1 MTETDSRALALSSGW
16 RSAFTTSTNAWMPS
30 THVLIIGAGP
40 SGAAAASR
48 ILSLHPS
55 ARVTLLESADR
66 VGGRTLSG
74 PLSGGGAT
82 CDLGGQWLG
91 SRQSAALSVAR
102 DLDLTLH
109 PQYCAGRRVLELRN
123 AISTYTGLIPN
134 VSIPVLIDAQLLL
147 VLVDIVRF
155 ILWLFPAGALARWAD
170 ATTVDDLTRR
180 VMWTIGGRVLVGI
193 VVQGLFGCEPSDL
206 SVNAFCRYVNASGSV
221 EAMTECGPRTLQEW
235 TVVGGTQQLTSGL
248 LSRAGSPS
256 VLLGHR
262 VTGIHRRDGGGV
274 RVDCEVTTSA
284 AADGSGMTMSV
295 ATLDADFIIAAIP
308 PPRAAAITFDP
319 PLDAARVALMH
330 GARMGGIIK
339 SVAAFETAF
348 WRAEGFSG
356 EVIADTS
363 NGDSVPV
370 FNVFDNCVP
379 ASTTSVAIERDARGP
394 AAGIR
399 VTRANG
405 ADGLQPSLVIFIN
418 GERAREWSARP
429 PAERRA
435 AVLAQLARYFGPRVL
450 TPVSY
455 VERDWVVDAHTGG
468 CPIAS
473 YNRGV
478 LGAFGLSR
486 KIAEPEWHER
496 CAAGATIARL
506 HFAGTEA
513 ATESTGFI
521 DGAIRAGWSAAD
533 AVVRD
538 AATLAR
544 AGGITTA
551 VASSAGAL
559 PLVDLESGAV
569 AGDKKLL
576 G

>member
-1 MTETDSRALALSSGW
+1 M
-16 RSAFTTSTNAWMPS
+16 
-30 THVLIIGAGP
+30 HVIIVGAGP

-48 ILSLHPS
+48 ISALQPA

-74 PLSGGGAT
+74 PLAGAST

-109 PQYCAGRRVLELRN
+109 PQYCKGKRVLDLRN
-123 AISTYTGLIPN
+123 AVSTYTGLIPN
-134 VSIPVLIDAQLLL
+134 ASLSVLVDAQLLL
-147 VLVDIVRF
+147 VLVDLVRF
-155 ILWLFPAGALARWAD
+155 FLWLFPGGVLARWAD
-170 ATTVDDLTRR
+170 ATTVEDLTRR
-180 VMWTIGGRVLVGI
+180 IMWTVGGRVLVGI
-193 VVQGLFGCEPSDL
+193 VVQGLFGCEASDL

-235 TVVGGTQQLTSGL
+235 TVVGGTQQLTAGL
-248 LSRAGSPS
+248 LSRAGSTS
-256 VLLGHR
+256 VFLGHR
-262 VTGIHRRDGGGV
+262 VTGIKRRDGGGV
-274 RVDCEVTTSA
+274 RVECEVTTSGDAGNGVTNSNTA
-284 AADGSGMTMSV
+284 AF
-295 ATLDADFIIAAIP
+295 DADFIIVAIP

-319 PLDAARVALMH
+319 PLDAARIALMT

-339 SVAAFETAF
+339 SIAAFESAF
-348 WRAEGFSG
+348 WRVDGFSG

-363 NGDSVPV
+363 DGSNVPV

-379 ASTTSVAIERDARGP
+379 SSTNSVASERNARGP

-399 VTRANG
+399 VTDANG
-405 ADGLQPSLVIFIN
+405 VEGLQPSLVIFIN

-429 PAERRA
+429 SAERRT
-435 AVLAQLARYFGPRVL
+435 AVLAQLARYFGPRAL

-455 VERDWVVDAHTGG
+455 VERDWVVDGHTGG

-486 KIAEPEWHER
+486 KIAEPAWQER
-496 CAAGATIARL
+496 AAGTTIARL

-513 ATESTGFI
+513 SLESTGFI
-521 DGAIRAGWSAAD
+521 DGAIRAGWSAGD
-533 AVVRD
+533 AVVAD
-538 AATLAR
+538 AATLTR
-544 AGGITTA
+544 AGGVTTTVVSNA
-551 VASSAGAL
+551 DVTTHI
-559 PLVDLESGAV
+559 DLESGAV
-569 AGDKKLL
+569 TRDKKLL